1 MQLVRVVSSYFFAR
15 LFFKIFYAR
24 ENRKSERK
32 KEKERKIGLEYFG
45 KVFWRE
51 KRRIEEKID
60 EEEKGDGFR
69 GGKIWGDKKIALK
82 SGCNFCLEFSDD

>member
-1 MQLVRVVSSYFFAR
+1 M
-15 LFFKIFYAR
+15 
-24 ENRKSERK
+24 
-32 KEKERKIGLEYFG
+32 EYFG

-69 GGKIWGDKKIALK
+69 EGKIWGDKKIALK

>member
-1 MQLVRVVSSYFFAR
+1 MD
-15 LFFKIFYAR
+15 
-24 ENRKSERK
+24 
-32 KEKERKIGLEYFG
+32 
-45 KVFWRE
+45 
-51 KRRIEEKID
+51 RREEKID

>member
-1 MQLVRVVSSYFFAR
+1 MRERIERV
-15 LFFKIFYAR
+15 
-24 ENRKSERK
+24 
-32 KEKERKIGLEYFG
+32 KEKKKRSARSDWNILERILEG
-45 KVFWRE
+45 EEVD
-51 KRRIEEKID
+51 RREEKID